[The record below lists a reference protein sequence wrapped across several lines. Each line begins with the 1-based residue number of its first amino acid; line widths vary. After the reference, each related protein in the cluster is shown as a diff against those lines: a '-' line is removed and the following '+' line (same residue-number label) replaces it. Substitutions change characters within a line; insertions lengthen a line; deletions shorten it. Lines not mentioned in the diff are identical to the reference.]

1 MPMSAEHKE
10 ALAKGRMEARAIKAY
25 LKALDSRKPGRP
37 VTKDSLETRLSRID
51 AKLAAEDDPLKR
63 VELTQSRLD
72 IKDALDNL
80 EESSN
85 IDQLANEFTTHA
97 KSYSER
103 KGITYTAWRQVGVP
117 AQILRKAGIA
127 ETRRR

>member
-1 MPMSAEHKE
+1 MPMTAEHKE
-10 ALAKGRMEARAIKAY
+10 ALAKGRTEARAIKSY

-37 VTKDSLETRLSRID
+37 VTKESLESRLARVDS
-51 AKLAAEDDPLKR
+51 KLNAEDDPLKR
-63 VELTQSRLD
+63 VELTQSKLD
-72 IKDALDNL
+72 IEDALENL
-80 EESSN
+80 EDSAN
-85 IDQLANEFTTHA
+85 IDQLAAEFATHA

-117 AQILRKAGIA
+117 AQVLRKAGIA